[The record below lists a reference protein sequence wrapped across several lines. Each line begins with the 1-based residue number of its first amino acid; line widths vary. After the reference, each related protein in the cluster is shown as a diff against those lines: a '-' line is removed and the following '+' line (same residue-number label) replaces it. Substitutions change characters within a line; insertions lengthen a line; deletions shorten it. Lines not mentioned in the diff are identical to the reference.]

1 MSWFELKDEDERAIA
16 AFMTRVAT
24 LPAANPAGDRDPMQL
39 WWKAQLLR
47 RWDAE
52 RRVHAPLDAMQ
63 PLELAAGLGAA
74 AFLVYLSLPYL
85 R

>member
-1 MSWFELKDEDERAIA
+1 MTSWFDLNEDDERAVA
-16 AFMTRVAT
+16 AFMTRVAA
-24 LPAANPAGDRDPMQL
+24 LPSAMGAADPMQV

-52 RRVHAPLDAMQ
+52 RRVHAPLDAIQ
-63 PLELAAGLGAA
+63 PLEIAAGLGTA
-74 AFLVYLSLPYL
+74 AFLLYLSLPYL

>member
-1 MSWFELKDEDERAIA
+1 MTNWFDLKDEDERAVA
-16 AFMTRVAT
+16 AFMARVAA
-24 LPAANPAGDRDPMQL
+24 LPVAMGGADPMQV

-52 RRVHAPLDAMQ
+52 RRVHAPLDAIQ
-63 PLELAAGLGAA
+63 PLEIAAGLGTA